1 MHINLLTE
9 SLVHWLDL
17 AVNTPVRDQERP
29 ALNIGAAG
37 QLKDGTAADREAYED
52 TEEQAQDLEDAQ
64 DEELTDVLEDDVSGD
79 GIDVSGGGEAYDEG
93 ISASGGSVSGAVD
106 EGSGGSVPAVSGDA
120 LFADTAEELVGG
132 TLTAIEDASGDALED
147 FFSGDGTDVSG
158 GTDSADVS
166 GGGESVSGGTEAVF
180 EDGFPYGYGHYPR
193 INVYDGYVP
202 SADSDESH
210 FPYISVIARSGTVV
224 QGQASVD
231 VTLELGT
238 YSSDP
243 AEGRKLLVN
252 FVNRVQGALFSLEN
266 GILERTFTLEGEV
279 SWEIK
284 DEAEPFYGASFSLS
298 FAYRQPFHP
307 YPVLKERLF
316 NGH

>member
-37 QLKDGTAADREAYED
+37 QLKDGTAADREAYEE

-64 DEELTDVLEDDVSGD
+64 DGELTDDLEDAVSGD
-79 GIDVSGGGEAYDEG
+79 GVDVSGGGESADEG
-93 ISASGGSVSGAVD
+93 VSASGDSLSDAVD

-120 LFADTAEELVGG
+120 LFADTAEGLVEG
-132 TLTAIEDASGDALED
+132 TLTAIEGASGDAFGDFISGDGIDASGDGLD
-147 FFSGDGTDVSG
+147 VSGDGIDASG
-158 GTDSADVS
+158 GAD
-166 GGGESVSGGTEAVF
+166 AVF
-180 EDGFPYGYGHYPR
+180 DDGFPYGYGHYPR
-193 INVYDGYVP
+193 INVYDGFVP

-210 FPYISVIARSGTVV
+210 FPYISVIAKSGTVV

-284 DEAEPFYGASFSLS
+284 DEAEPFYGASFSLV